1 MKQFFRSASFFFIL
15 SALVSPRVLGQT
27 SLPHYVLFETFTNSC
42 DPTGSA
48 ATQIRNTFDANVSST
63 VSSEQSK
70 IIHLDHHFGNECDF
84 LQNAYSFAAAGYVL
98 PPGNVV
104 FWGAVNRT
112 TFGSTGTR
120 GSSDP
125 SDWSNAIDNGYPPP
139 APDDITLLDATLDK
153 TNANA
158 YVLHADVQVTLNSS
172 VADSLVIRYAVV
184 QDQVHDTLNS
194 GSSTTLND
202 VVRYITNSN
211 SGYTVF
217 PGGGAA
223 GAQKTVSFKV
233 SVLPGPNDPDYF
245 PAFNWANMRLI
256 AFIEDV
262 SQGNFSVVD
271 AVQLKAG
278 LDSLQPPPPT
288 LALADYL
295 IDGDTLHPGPP
306 PASIYYSSTNL
317 QGGVAA
323 YYSLDNGTTWRF
335 FSNSSASPI
344 NWTVPDSL
352 TTQGK
357 IKLVA
362 VNYPSLISIQDSNFT
377 IAYSPFVKI
386 LNPPS
391 GIVLKAG
398 SMDTIRWTKYSVGG
412 VKLQYSIQTSSGG
425 FVTFTPLA
433 NNDMDTSFV
442 WTVPDT
448 SAVVEIQV
456 LPNDGVTP
464 AYDAVDTIEKLANM
478 GVAGNSAAPSGLSI
492 TNIFPNPASNGQEIV
507 VQYTQTSPKQVTMQ
521 LLDLLGHVVS
531 ATYSTDD
538 LSIHLN
544 TSALMAGAYIV
555 RISDGV
561 STVSKRVEIIR

>member
-1 MKQFFRSASFFFIL
+1 MKQFFRSAFFFLIL
-15 SALVSPRVLGQT
+15 STLISPRGFGQT
-27 SLPHYVLFETFTNSC
+27 SLPHYVLFETFTNNC

-48 ATQIRNTFDANVSST
+48 ATQIRNTFDANVNST
-63 VSSEQSK
+63 VSSENSK
-70 IIHLDHHFGNECDF
+70 ILHLDHHFGNECDF

-98 PPGNVV
+98 PPGNVI

-125 SDWSNAIDNGYPPP
+125 SDWSSAIDNGYPPP

-153 TNANA
+153 TNAHN

-172 VADSLVIRYAVV
+172 VSDSLVIRYAVV

-217 PGGGAA
+217 PGGGSA

-245 PAFNWANMRLI
+245 PAFDWTKMRLI

-288 LALADYL
+288 LVLTESS
-295 IDGDTLHPGPP
+295 ITGDTLHPGTTPQ
-306 PASIYYSSTNL
+306 IFYSSTNL

-335 FSNSSASPI
+335 FSNATSSPI
-344 NWTVPDSL
+344 TWTVPDSL

-362 VNYPSLISIQDSNFT
+362 VNEPSLTSTEVGNFT
-377 IAYSPFVKI
+377 IAYSPFVQI
-386 LNPPS
+386 LAPLS
-391 GIVLKAG
+391 GIVLKAK
-398 SMDTIRWTKYSVGG
+398 SVDTIRWTKYSVGG
-412 VKLQYSIQTSSGG
+412 VKLQYYIQTSSGG
-425 FVTFTPLA
+425 FVTPNKLA
-433 NNDMDTSFV
+433 DNDMDTSFV

-456 LPNDGVTP
+456 LPDDGVTP
-464 AYDAVDTIEKLANM
+464 AYDAVDTIERTVTV
-478 GVAGNSAAPSGLSI
+478 GVAENNAGPSGLSI

-507 VQYTQTSPKQVTMQ
+507 VQCTQANPKQVTMQ

-538 LSIHLN
+538 LSFHLN
-544 TSALMAGAYIV
+544 TSTLMAGAYIV
-555 RISDGV
+555 RISDGA